1 MTFYDQY
8 VDLLT
13 TFSAKH
19 EDEIKSCLT
28 YSKQR
33 NEKAKAIDFF
43 PEYGN
48 KDAINDP
55 QEKPIFKQFVSLF
68 VDTFFTP
75 YEDEIIADIN
85 GHHPEVNGKT
95 LRQINAV
102 KDLWDR
108 PYLSTNYILDEVSFN
123 LILDLISQT
132 IFKGEDNTL
141 KDSDYNMGF
150 SVIRKH
156 MLDVLTFQDAF
167 PCSYCNAHAKA
178 VYDFN
183 RKMFVLPDYVLKQNP
198 EPCPCINKSKRNAS
212 NYSFTLNTPSKKLVF
227 LNDIRSVFEAERED
241 KYSVSINSELGR
253 KRECEAYVE
262 HNMAYFC
269 TDNTSPT
276 IYQNKTKNE
285 IIIDSDH
292 VKLKWDS
299 NKSEIKKADEYHD
312 RGYICTDL
320 WAVCMAD
327 HDDFMSRCAEKDID
341 PASLNIVIVDIS
353 SEEIKVKYNFS
364 NHLIQIK
371 Y

>member
-13 TFSAKH
+13 AFSAKH

-28 YSKQR
+28 YHKQR
-33 NEKAKAIDFF
+33 DEKANAIDYV
-43 PEYGN
+43 PEYGQKN
-48 KDAINDP
+48 KSNDP
-55 QEKPIFKQFVSLF
+55 QQKPIFKAFIALF
-68 VDTFFTP
+68 MDTFFTP

-95 LRQINAV
+95 LRQINAI
-102 KDLWDR
+102 KDLWGC
-108 PYLSTNYILDEVSFN
+108 PYLSTNYILDEVAFN
-123 LILDLISQT
+123 LTLDLISQT
-132 IFKGEDNTL
+132 IFKGEDNALT
-141 KDSDYNMGF
+141 SSNYNMGF

-156 MLDVLTFQDAF
+156 MPDVLTFQDAF
-167 PCSYCNAHAKA
+167 ACSYCNAHAKA
-178 VYDFN
+178 VYDFK
-183 RKMFVLPDYVLKQNP
+183 RKMFVLPDYIMETNP
-198 EPCPCINKSKRNAS
+198 APCPCVNKSKKNAS

-227 LNDIRSVFEAERED
+227 LNDIRPVFKAERED

-262 HNMAYFC
+262 HNMAYLC

-276 IYQNKTKNE
+276 IYQHKTKNE

-327 HDDFMSRCAEKDID
+327 HDDFMARCAEKDID
-341 PASLNIVIVDIS
+341 PESLDIVIVDIS
-353 SEEIKVKYNFS
+353 SEKIKVKYNFS